1 MATPGAESA
10 VYDWLAIV
18 LCCVEVENGGKL
30 GSRKGCNLPGV
41 PVDLPAVSERDMDD
55 LRFGVDEEVSPALSL
70 SHTPI

>member
-1 MATPGAESA
+1 M
-10 VYDWLAIV
+10 

-70 SHTPI
+70 SLSLSHTHLMALFPGLPG